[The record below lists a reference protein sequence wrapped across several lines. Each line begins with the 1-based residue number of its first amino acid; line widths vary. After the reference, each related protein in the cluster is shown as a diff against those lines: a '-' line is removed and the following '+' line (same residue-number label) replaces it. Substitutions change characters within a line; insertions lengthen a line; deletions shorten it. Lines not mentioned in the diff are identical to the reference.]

1 MLAIEWTVKD
11 PVLQFTVLL
20 TAALVVQFIMKQ
32 LHLPSLIGLLLIG
45 MIMGPD
51 GLHILPREPVVDL
64 MGTIGLIYVMFIA
77 GLEIDIDIFR
87 NNKQETISLGL
98 FSFLFPLIPAVIAA
112 LAMGW
117 GWAAAV
123 LLGSVISSHTL
134 LTYPMV
140 KRMGLL
146 HRRSVVAATG
156 GTLLTDTLALV
167 LLAVVLQINSGVSG
181 VPLQAFGPLLLLTLV
196 TLLSLILIPRAGH
209 WMVLS
214 GATQAEKALFVLVV
228 LMILASIMELIG
240 TEKILGAFLAGICLN
255 KTLSQREVL
264 REHIEFVGHMLF
276 IPFFFVSTGMLLNI
290 SVFTKKWEMWAL
302 AGLLL
307 GMVTIGKSAAALAVG
322 KLFGQGWRDQL
333 LIIGLT
339 LPQAAATLAV
349 TISAH
354 SAGIFDDI
362 VIDAVI
368 VLIFVTCL
376 AGAFLTQW
384 AGIELSEWIKETE
397 HKSSD
402 Q

>member
-1 MLAIEWTVKD
+1 MFAIEWTVKD
-11 PVLQFTVLL
+11 PALQFTVLL
-20 TAALVVQFIMKQ
+20 TAAFVVQFIMKQ

-64 MGTIGLIYVMFIA
+64 MGSIGLIYVMFIA
-77 GLEIDIDIFR
+77 GLEIDVDIFQ

-112 LAMGW
+112 LVMGW
-117 GWAAAV
+117 EWAAAV

-134 LTYPMV
+134 LTYPIV
-140 KRMGLL
+140 EQMGLL

-167 LLAVVLQINSGVSG
+167 LLAVVIQTHSGVSG
-181 VPLQAFGPLLLLTLV
+181 VPLHAFGPLLLLALI
-196 TLLSLILIPRAGH
+196 TLLSLILIPRASR

-214 GATQAEKALFVLVV
+214 RATQAEKALFVLVV

-264 REHIEFVGHMLF
+264 REHIEFVGYMLF

-290 SVFTKKWEMWAL
+290 SVFAEKREMWSL

-307 GMVTIGKSAAALAVG
+307 GLVIFGKSAAALAVG
-322 KLFGQGWRDQL
+322 KLFGYSGQDQL
-333 LIIGLT
+333 LILGLT

-349 TISAH
+349 TITAH

-368 VLIFVTCL
+368 VLIFITSL
-376 AGAFLTQW
+376 AGAFLTQR
-384 AGIELSEWIKETE
+384 AGTELSERIQENG

-402 Q
+402 